1 MSQPGTRLGAGSGR
15 SGGDRP
21 ADSSRRLRALVVD
34 YGGVLTNPF
43 GDALSGGL
51 AEAGIDPAAFGA
63 LIREW
68 MASDADASPVHALE
82 RGEIEIADLERELGT
97 RLTSADGRAVDTR
110 GLVRRLLAG
119 FEVMADGMVGV
130 VQRARSHGLLTG
142 LLSNSWG
149 LGYDRSGW
157 EELFDAVVISGE
169 VRMRKPEPRIYR
181 LVASRL
187 GVRPSECVFVDDIGL
202 NVRGAVAIGMVGI
215 HHEDTETTAAELE
228 ALFGVELT

>member
-1 MSQPGTRLGAGSGR
+1 MASEPEN
-15 SGGDRP
+15 
-21 ADSSRRLRALVVD
+21 RLRALVVD

-51 AEAGIDPAAFGA
+51 SDAGIDPATFGA

-68 MASDADASPVHALE
+68 TASDAAASPVHALE
-82 RGEIEIADLERELGT
+82 RGDIAIEDLERELAG
-97 RLTSADGRAVDTR
+97 RLTSTDGRKVDTT

-119 FEVMADGMVGV
+119 FEVMAEGMVGV
-130 VQRARSHGLLTG
+130 VQRARAHGLLTG

-157 EELFDAVVISGE
+157 DELFDAVVISGE

-202 NVRGAVAIGMVGI
+202 NVRGAVAVGMVGI
-215 HHEDTETTAAELE
+215 HHADTETTAAELE
-228 ALFGVELT
+228 ALLGVSLT